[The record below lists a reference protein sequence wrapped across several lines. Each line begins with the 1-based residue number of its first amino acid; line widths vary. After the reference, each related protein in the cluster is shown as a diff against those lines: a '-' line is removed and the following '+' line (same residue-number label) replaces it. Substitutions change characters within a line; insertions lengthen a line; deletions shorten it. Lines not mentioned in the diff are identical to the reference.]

1 MSTCARCGHE
11 LGVGRFCTNC
21 GHPIGE
27 PVPESEVLPR
37 LDDAPL
43 PTREDDRPTWLL
55 PVVGA
60 VLALLLVA
68 ALLAWLGREDDPGTS
83 EGRATDPAPS
93 ALARLGSGSSTATA
107 GPRRGPAAR
116 RTTVS
121 VHGLCHLPSD
131 HLTSERITR
140 ARPTASGAT
149 SHTRLLVPSCAQYSP
164 VIELS

>member
-43 PTREDDRPTWLL
+43 PTQADDRPTWLL

-68 ALLAWLGREDDPGTS
+68 ALLAWLGREEDPGTS
-83 EGRATDPAPS
+83 EGRATGPASS
-93 ALARLGSGSSTATA
+93 ALVGPVSGSCTA
-107 GPRRGPAAR
+107 
-116 RTTVS
+116 
-121 VHGLCHLPSD
+121 
-131 HLTSERITR
+131 
-140 ARPTASGAT
+140 
-149 SHTRLLVPSCAQYSP
+149 
-164 VIELS
+164 